1 VNELGLQRFI
11 NLQTNIVDKRDN
23 GRMNVILKRLC
34 VTIVA
39 MESKKY
45 CIF

>member
-1 VNELGLQRFI
+1 VNELGLKGFI
-11 NLQTNIVDKRDN
+11 NLQTNIVDKRGS

-39 MESKKY
+39 MESKKD
-45 CIF
+45 CIV